1 MSFSSRD
8 VYIVSAVRTPIGRFG
23 RTFSKLTAVDLGAI
37 AIKRA
42 LSSAKIE
49 AANVDFIVMG
59 HVLRAGTG
67 QDTARQASLKAGIP
81 PNIDAMNVDQVCSS
95 GMSAVIT
102 GYTFI
107 RSGEADIVVAGGM
120 ESMSNAPFLIPPT
133 ARWGIRH
140 LITKKME
147 LIDSMFYDGLFDNIA
162 NMGMGEEADKVA
174 RERDYK
180 REELDEVAYTSHLR
194 AKEASSNGFFKKE
207 ITPVPVTERE
217 GEKLIDAD
225 ETIRAD
231 VTLEKLSQLPP
242 AFGPNG
248 LHTAGSSSQLA
259 DGAAAIVLASGEA
272 IDKFELK
279 PFAKILGFSMAGVDT
294 WRFVEAPPIAV
305 RRLLEKLD
313 LSISEIDYFENNEA
327 FAVSTLVFRDD
338 LGVDLDR
345 VNVFGGSIALG
356 HPLGATGARIIVTLL
371 NVLKTKGGKRGIA
384 ALCHGLGGAT
394 AVAVELL

>member
-1 MSFSSRD
+1 MSFSTRNI
-8 VYIVSAVRTPIGRFG
+8 YIVSAVRTPLGKFG
-23 RTFSKLTAVDLGAI
+23 KTFSRLTAADLGAI
-37 AIKRA
+37 AIKNA
-42 LSSAKIE
+42 LL
-49 AANVDFIVMG
+49 AAGVASTDIDFIIMG

-81 PNIDAMNVDQVCSS
+81 PSVDAMNVDQVCSS

-102 GYTFI
+102 AFTFI
-107 RSGEADIVVAGGM
+107 KSGEADIVVAGGM
-120 ESMSNAPFLIPPT
+120 ENMSNTPFLIPSA

-140 LITKKME
+140 LITRKME

-174 RERDYK
+174 RERGYK
-180 REELDEVAYTSHLR
+180 REELDEIAYISHQR
-194 AKEASSNGFFKKE
+194 AKDSSNRGFFKRE
-207 ITPVPVTERE
+207 IVPISITSRGRE
-217 GEKLIDAD
+217 EIIDID
-225 ETIRAD
+225 ETIRQD

-242 AFGPNG
+242 AFGPEG

-259 DGAAAIVLASGEA
+259 DGAAALVLASERAVDEFG
-272 IDKFELK
+272 LK
-279 PFAKILGFSMAGVDT
+279 PIARILGFSMAGVDT
-294 WRFVEAPPIAV
+294 WRFVEAPPVAV
-305 RRLLEKLD
+305 KKLLEKLD
-313 LSISEIDYFENNEA
+313 MSISEIDYFENNEA
-327 FAVSTLVFRDD
+327 FAVSSLVFRDE

-371 NVLKTKGGKRGIA
+371 NVLKTRGGRRGVA

-394 AVAVELL
+394 AIAVELV